1 MKRAIL
7 VVLLLAGT
15 VGAQSDKN
23 IGKAKPVKPGDVL
36 VVSPTNT
43 LTQIDIYLRRNSD
56 GHLIYSKN
64 GGPEFDI
71 DEAYDRLPNL
81 TTGEFI
87 PYINGVSQ
95 FDPKNIVGGSAPKRT
110 GEFHPQCRYKLDN
123 GDSEVGD
130 CPEVGE
136 IHLKN
141 GEHHEIDCT
150 KDPCVGY

>member
-23 IGKAKPVKPGDVL
+23 PVDYPTVEEAVKHGKPGDCL
-36 VVSPTNT
+36 AFNGAGRYRSVSCNAGGAYQIIARPTA
-43 LTQIDIYLRRNSD
+43 
-56 GHLIYSKN
+56 
-64 GGPEFDI
+64 GGG
-71 DEAYDRLPNL
+71 Y
-81 TTGEFI
+81 
-87 PYINGVSQ
+87 VM
-95 FDPKNIVGGSAPKRT
+95 PKRT